1 MRLKDRVGR
10 LESNLVTLEQD
21 TMSDIVKLENFT
33 GMGKSMSQ
41 AVMEEN
47 ANEKRIRSISST
59 VANEVLLIQ
68 TATCHICGKR
78 DFMDNLADVG
88 WMEDFTFIGSLHAHP
103 SCAHIKR
110 SDDGKGW
117 VRAKK

>member
-21 TMSDIVKLENFT
+21 TMSDICKLETQVDKLIAIGLNN
-33 GMGKSMSQ
+33 KS
-41 AVMEEN
+41 VPE
-47 ANEKRIRSISST
+47 
-59 VANEVLLIQ
+59 

-88 WMEDFTFIGSLHAHP
+88 WMGGNTEQIFAKCGQDSMFWHSDGIQYAHP